1 MESPADAVNALCAAV
16 MAYCARW
23 SVKRAETLAIQA
35 VQQARYCIHVVI
47 FREDLVLA
55 LFAEDFISLKTN
67 IVNNMFPYDA

>member
-35 VQQARYCIHVVI
+35 VQQARYFIQVEI
-47 FREDLVLA
+47 FREDLLLA
-55 LFAEDFISLKTN
+55 LFAEVFHFIKN
-67 IVNNMFPYDA
+67 KYC

>member
-35 VQQARYCIHVVI
+35 VQQARYCIQVEI

-55 LFAEDFISLKTN
+55 LFTEVFISLKN
-67 IVNNMFPYDA
+67 KYCE

>member
-47 FREDLVLA
+47 FREELVLA
-55 LFAEDFISLKTN
+55 
-67 IVNNMFPYDA
+67 